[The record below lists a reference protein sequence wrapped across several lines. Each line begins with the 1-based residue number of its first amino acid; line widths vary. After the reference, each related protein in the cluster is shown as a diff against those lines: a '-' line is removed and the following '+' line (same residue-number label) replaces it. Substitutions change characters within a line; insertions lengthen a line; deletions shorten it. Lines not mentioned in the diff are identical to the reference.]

1 MKIMSMSKQSE
12 HFLIILT
19 IFNLILFPSDKHSQ
33 LPLSQQ
39 MILFTR
45 INQSLR
51 VQSSQSS
58 NVSKIVI
65 HHNPTNLIKEKLL
78 LNCEDVW
85 VQIKMLTDRIH
96 SLLIYMNM
104 HFTFEIS
111 LITVK
116 VIDCEFGR
124 TFCIFLDDSADNAAR
139 FAFTLNKSQN
149 MVDVVG
155 NNVSLVSKWGGWV
168 VFPLIFVCF
177 FFFSLEIA
185 LKLSGASCFCW

>member
-1 MKIMSMSKQSE
+1 
-12 HFLIILT
+12 
-19 IFNLILFPSDKHSQ
+19 
-33 LPLSQQ
+33 

-65 HHNPTNLIKEKLL
+65 HHNPANLIKEKLL
-78 LNCEDVW
+78 LNCEDVR

-96 SLLIYMNM
+96 SLFIYMDM

-124 TFCIFLDDSADNAAR
+124 TFCIFLDDSTDNAAR

-155 NNVSLVSKWGGWV
+155 NNVSLVSK
-168 VFPLIFVCF
+168 
-177 FFFSLEIA
+177 
-185 LKLSGASCFCW
+185 